1 MKKIPVS
8 SSNPIRLFFSYAH
21 EDEKLRDK
29 LADHLMGLQK
39 DGLIAAWH
47 DRKITAGSDWE
58 GEIKENLETADII
71 LLLISSDFF
80 ASRYCWDVEFKTALE
95 KYENQSARVIPVI
108 LRPMDW
114 QIEILRGLQALPTD
128 ALAVT
133 SWPNEDEAFV
143 DIVKGI
149 RRVVEE
155 LTQVEVIEETS
166 TTAIATNPFG
176 DRGKI
181 TNPEKFFGREFLL
194 QEIFTELKKGGSIS
208 LVGESQ
214 VGKSSIISQICQQGI
229 EKLSLAQDNFVYL
242 DMQLI
247 GSDEEFFE
255 ELCYELNIE
264 PSRRRRLTRQLQGKQ
279 YILCLDQIEKLKD
292 ESNFTKDA
300 RTELRGL
307 ADGAD
312 MPLTLVIASRSPLN
326 QLFPESSDQTSPL
339 YNLCRRMTIDSFDLN
354 TTKRFIQSR
363 LRGTGIQF
371 SEEQIQQLWEISR
384 GNPGK
389 LQAEAQNLYEKL
401 RATLK

>member
-1 MKKIPVS
+1 
-8 SSNPIRLFFSYAH
+8 
-21 EDEKLRDK
+21 
-29 LADHLMGLQK
+29 
-39 DGLIAAWH
+39 
-47 DRKITAGSDWE
+47 
-58 GEIKENLETADII
+58 
-71 LLLISSDFF
+71 
-80 ASRYCWDVEFKTALE
+80 
-95 KYENQSARVIPVI
+95 
-108 LRPMDW
+108 MDW
-114 QIEILRGLQALPTD
+114 RIEILRGLQALPTD

-166 TTAIATNPFG
+166 TTTIATNPFG
-176 DRGKI
+176 DRGRI

-371 SEEQIQQLWEISR
+371 SEERIQQLWEISR

-389 LQAEAQNLYEKL
+389 LQAEAQNLYEQAQSNTQII
-401 RATLK
+401 R